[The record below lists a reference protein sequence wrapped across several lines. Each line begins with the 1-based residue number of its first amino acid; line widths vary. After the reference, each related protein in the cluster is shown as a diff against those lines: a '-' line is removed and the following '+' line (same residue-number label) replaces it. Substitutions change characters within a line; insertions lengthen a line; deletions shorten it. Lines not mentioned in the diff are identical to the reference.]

1 MNELAS
7 FNFFIHYKPGMF
19 PTHKDGCISEYS
31 ELCDAGEIKSILDA
45 AVYQKNNNESWIPP
59 TVMC

>member
-1 MNELAS
+1 
-7 FNFFIHYKPGMF
+7 MF
-19 PTHKDGCISEYS
+19 TTHKDGCISEYS